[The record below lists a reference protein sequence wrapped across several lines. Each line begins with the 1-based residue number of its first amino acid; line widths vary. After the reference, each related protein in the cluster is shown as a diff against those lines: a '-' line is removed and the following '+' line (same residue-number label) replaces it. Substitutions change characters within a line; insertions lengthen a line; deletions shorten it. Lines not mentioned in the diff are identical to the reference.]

1 VSSTALIIG
10 GSGQTGAYLAH
21 RLLQQGQSVTVTSRD
36 AATTSWWRFDTLG
49 ISQSVETMTLD
60 PASAASIS
68 GALERYQPDSIY
80 YLAGPSSV
88 AQSFESPAEVFRDIT
103 QPIITILD
111 VLANA
116 GYSGSFFNA
125 TSTDCF
131 GNNPDQPLDESSAMR
146 PVSPYGV
153 AKAATFSLTK
163 NYRETFGLKASNGIL
178 TNHESP
184 LREPHF
190 VTQKIVS
197 TLKKIKAG
205 EETALRLGNT
215 AIRRDWLWAGEVADA
230 ISLIGASAHADD
242 YLVASGTNRSLDE
255 FVELTCV
262 ALGIDKTRS
271 IVADTS
277 LHRPMDIASLSFN
290 PTKIR
295 QSLSWSAQMRLEDIV
310 ANLVAGNATAGL
322 SMTVAPPRRRAPQ

>member
-1 VSSTALIIG
+1 MSSEALIIG

-21 RLLQQGQSVTVTSRD
+21 RLLQQGHSVTVTSRN

-49 ISQSVETMTLD
+49 ISQSVETATLD
-60 PASAASIS
+60 PASVASIL
-68 GALERYQPDSIY
+68 GALDRYQPDSIY

-88 AQSFESPAEVFRDIT
+88 AQSFDSPAEVFRDIT

-111 VLANA
+111 VLAKA
-116 GYSGSFFNA
+116 DYTGSFFNA

-153 AKAATFSLTK
+153 AKAATFSITR
-163 NYRETFGLKASNGIL
+163 NYRDTFGLAASNGIL

-184 LREPHF
+184 LRGPHF

-205 EETALRLGNT
+205 EETSLHLGNT
-215 AIRRDWLWAGEVADA
+215 AIERDWVWAGEVANA
-230 ISLIGASAHADD
+230 ISLIGSGGKPGD
-242 YLVASGTNRSLDE
+242 YLVASGQTRSLDD
-255 FVELTCV
+255 FVTLACD
-262 ALGIDKTRS
+262 ALGIDRTTT
-271 IVADTS
+271 VTS
-277 LHRPMDIASLSFN
+277 DAALHRPMDIASLSFN
-290 PTKIR
+290 PQRIR
-295 QSLSWSAQMRLEDIV
+295 DAFGWSAQMPLEDIV
-310 ANLVAGNATAGL
+310 SNLIGGNALAGL
-322 SMTVAPPRRRAPQ
+322 

>member
-1 VSSTALIIG
+1 MSSTALIIG

-131 GNNPDQPLDESSAMR
+131 GNNPDQPLDESSAMK

-163 NYRETFGLKASNGIL
+163 NYREAFGLRASNGIL

-230 ISLIGASAHADD
+230 ISLIGASAYADD

-322 SMTVAPPRRRAPQ
+322 SMTVAPSRRRAPQ

>member
-1 VSSTALIIG
+1 MVIG

-36 AATTSWWRFDTLG
+36 AAATSWWRFDTLG
-49 ISQSVETMTLD
+49 ISQSVETTTLD

-68 GALERYQPDSIY
+68 GALERYQPESIY

-111 VLANA
+111 LLKKV
-116 GYSGSFFNA
+116 GYRGSFVNA

-131 GNNPDQPLDESSAMR
+131 GNNPDQPLNESSAMR

-163 NYRETFGLKASNGIL
+163 NYREAFGLRASNGIL

-184 LREPHF
+184 LREAHF

-197 TLKKIKAG
+197 TLKKIQAG
-205 EETALRLGNT
+205 DETALRLGNT
-215 AIRRDWLWAGEVADA
+215 TIRRDWVWAGEVAKA

-242 YLVASGTNRSLDE
+242 YLVASGANRSLDE
-255 FVELTCV
+255 FVELAWV
-262 ALGIDKTRS
+262 ALGIDKATS
-271 IVADTS
+271 VVADTS
-277 LHRPMDIASLSFN
+277 LHRPMDIASLSFD

-295 QSLSWSAQMRLEDIV
+295 QSLGWSAQMGLEDMV
-310 ANLVAGNATAGL
+310 VNLVAGNAAAGL
-322 SMTVAPPRRRAPQ
+322 

>member
-1 VSSTALIIG
+1 VSPQALIIG

-21 RLLQQGQSVTVTSRD
+21 RLLQQGQSVTVTSRN
-36 AATTSWWRFDTLG
+36 AASTSWWRFDSLG

-60 PASAASIS
+60 PGSVASIS

-88 AQSFESPAEVFRDIT
+88 AQSFDSPAEVFRDIT
-103 QPIITILD
+103 QPIITILA
-111 VLANA
+111 VLAKAN
-116 GYSGSFFNA
+116 YSGSFFNA

-131 GNNPDQPLDESSAMR
+131 GSNPDQPLDESSAMR

-153 AKAATFSLTK
+153 AKVATFSLTK
-163 NYRETFGLKASNGIL
+163 NYREAFGLRASNGIL

-197 TLKKIKAG
+197 TLKKIHAG
-205 EETALRLGNT
+205 DEEVLRLGNT

-230 ISLIGASAHADD
+230 ISLIGASAEADD
-242 YLVASGTNRSLDE
+242 YLVASGANRSLDE
-255 FVELTCV
+255 FVELACV
-262 ALGIDKTRS
+262 ALGIDKAATV
-271 IVADTS
+271 VADTS

-290 PTKIR
+290 PAKIR
-295 QSLSWSAQMRLEDIV
+295 HSLGWSAQMGLEDIV
-310 ANLVAGNATAGL
+310 ANLIDGNALTG
-322 SMTVAPPRRRAPQ
+322 P

>member
-1 VSSTALIIG
+1 VTSESLIIG

-21 RLLQQGQSVTVTSRD
+21 RLLQQGLSVTVTSRN

-60 PASAASIS
+60 PISVSGIS
-68 GALERYQPDSIY
+68 GALDRYQPDSIY
-80 YLAGPSSV
+80 CLAGPSSV
-88 AQSFESPAEVFRDIT
+88 AQSFDSPAEVFYDIT

-116 GYSGSFFNA
+116 RYSGSFFNA

-163 NYRETFGLKASNGIL
+163 NYRETFGLRASNGIL

-197 TLKKIKAG
+197 TLKKIHAG
-205 EETALRLGNT
+205 EEKVLRLGKT

-230 ISLIGASAHADD
+230 ISLIGASAEADD
-242 YLVASGTNRSLDE
+242 YLVASGANRSLDE
-255 FVELTCV
+255 FVELACV
-262 ALGIDKTRS
+262 ALGLDKAATVVS
-271 IVADTS
+271 DTS

-295 QSLSWSAQMRLEDIV
+295 QSLGWSAQMGLEDIV
-310 ANLVAGNATAGL
+310 SNLVSGNARAGL
-322 SMTVAPPRRRAPQ
+322 

>member
-1 VSSTALIIG
+1 MSSEALIIG

-21 RLLQQGQSVTVTSRD
+21 RLLQQGHSVTVTSRD
-36 AATTSWWRFDTLG
+36 AATTSWWRFDELG
-49 ISQSVETMTLD
+49 VSQSVEAATLN
-60 PASAASIS
+60 PTSVVSIS

-131 GNNPDQPLDESSAMR
+131 GNNPHQPLDESSAMR
-146 PVSPYGV
+146 PISPYGV

-163 NYRETFGLKASNGIL
+163 NYREAFGLRASNGIL

-184 LREPHF
+184 LRGPHF

-197 TLKKIKAG
+197 TLKKIQSG
-205 EETALRLGNT
+205 EETTLRLGNT
-215 AIRRDWLWAGEVADA
+215 SIRRDWLWAGEVADA

-242 YLVASGTNRSLDE
+242 YLVASGANRSLDD
-255 FVELTCV
+255 FVELSCV
-262 ALGIDKTRS
+262 ALGLDKAATV
-271 IVADTS
+271 VADAS
-277 LHRPMDIASLSFN
+277 LHRPMDITSLSFN
-290 PTKIR
+290 PTKIG
-295 QSLSWSAQMRLEDIV
+295 QSLGWSAQMGLEEIV
-310 ANLVAGNATAGL
+310 ANLVTGKATAGL
-322 SMTVAPPRRRAPQ
+322 

>member
-1 VSSTALIIG
+1 MSPEALIIG

-21 RLLQQGQSVTVTSRD
+21 RLLQQGRSVTVTSRD

-60 PASAASIS
+60 PASVASIS
-68 GALERYQPDSIY
+68 GALDKYQPDSIY

-88 AQSFESPAEVFRDIT
+88 AQSFDSPAEVFRDIT
-103 QPIITILD
+103 QPIITILA
-111 VLANA
+111 VLAKAN
-116 GYSGSFFNA
+116 YSGSFFNA

-131 GNNPDQPLDESSAMR
+131 GSNPDQPLDESSAMR

-163 NYRETFGLKASNGIL
+163 NYREAFGLRASNGIL

-197 TLKKIKAG
+197 TLKKIHAG
-205 EETALRLGNT
+205 EEEVLRLGNT

-230 ISLIGASAHADD
+230 ISLIGASARADD
-242 YLVASGTNRSLDE
+242 YLVASGANRSLDE
-255 FVELTCV
+255 FVELACV
-262 ALGIDKTRS
+262 ALGIDKAATV
-271 IVADTS
+271 VADTS

-295 QSLSWSAQMRLEDIV
+295 QSLGWSAQMGLEEIV
-310 ANLVAGNATAGL
+310 ANLVSGNARAGL
-322 SMTVAPPRRRAPQ
+322 

>member
-1 VSSTALIIG
+1 MSSEALIIG

-36 AATTSWWRFDTLG
+36 AAATSWWRFDTLG
-49 ISQSVETMTLD
+49 ISQSVETTTLD
-60 PASAASIS
+60 ATSVAGIS
-68 GALERYQPDSIY
+68 RALDIYQPDSIY

-131 GNNPDQPLDESSAMR
+131 GNNPDQPLDESSTMR

-163 NYRETFGLKASNGIL
+163 NYRETFGLRASNGIL

-255 FVELTCV
+255 FVEITCV
-262 ALGIDKTRS
+262 ALGIDKTTS
-271 IVADTS
+271 VVADT
-277 LHRPMDIASLSFN
+277 
-290 PTKIR
+290 
-295 QSLSWSAQMRLEDIV
+295 
-310 ANLVAGNATAGL
+310 
-322 SMTVAPPRRRAPQ
+322 